1 MDNAS
6 LSGESL
12 ESARDGGA
20 RNGSPKI
27 EKYFKAMGD
36 FNASD
41 LHLKANTPAKFRVK
55 GDIRDINKEP
65 LTNDR
70 VEGLI
75 FEIMNEKQLRLY
87 RERGSMDF
95 AYQLGDADRFRIN
108 VFRQRGNTSVAAR
121 RIPREILGYEKLH
134 LPTSL
139 GKLAELHQGMI
150 ILAGITGSGKS
161 TTIAA
166 MIEQINQTRACH
178 IVTVEDP
185 IEFLYDDKKAFINQR
200 EVGLDV
206 ANFGDAL
213 KYLMRED
220 PDVVLIGEMRDRETF
235 AAALNAAETGHLV
248 FCTIHASSAAGTI
261 TRILELFEEEER
273 DLIRTSLVFN
283 LQGIICLKLLPGL
296 RRDVP
301 RLPTCEI
308 MIANSVIRKLI
319 EEKRDNEI
327 AAVIRASY
335 HEGMI
340 DFTESLRRL
349 VEEEFI
355 SVKTAYAVAPNPD
368 ELKMR
373 LKGINV
379 SSGGII
385 G

>member
-1 MDNAS
+1 MADVMTNPSVVSGNGPAGSRNA
-6 LSGESL
+6 
-12 ESARDGGA
+12 A
-20 RNGSPKI
+20 KI
-27 EKYFKAMGD
+27 DKYFKAMGEL
-36 FNASD
+36 NASD
-41 LHLKANTPAKFRVK
+41 LHLKANTPAKFRIK
-55 GDIRDINKEP
+55 GDIRNINNEP
-65 LTNDR
+65 LLNEK
-70 VEGLI
+70 VEALV
-75 FEIMNEKQLRLY
+75 FEIMNDKQKQLY

-121 RIPREILGYEKLH
+121 RIPREILSYEQLH
-134 LPTSL
+134 LPQSL
-139 GKLAELHQGMI
+139 SKLADLHQGMV

-166 MIEQINQTRACH
+166 MLEQINQTRACH

-206 ANFGDAL
+206 ANFSDAL

-235 AAALNAAETGHLV
+235 GAALNAAETGHLV
-248 FCTIHASSAAGTI
+248 FCTIHSSSAPSTI
-261 TRILELFEEEER
+261 TRILELFEEDER
-273 DLIRTSLVFN
+273 DLIRSSLVFN
-283 LQGIICLKLLPGL
+283 LQGIICLKLLPGI
-296 RRDVP
+296 RKDIP
-301 RLPTCEI
+301 RIPTCEI

-327 AAVIRASY
+327 PAVIRASF

-340 DFTESLRRL
+340 DFTESLRQL
-349 VEEEFI
+349 VEQEFI
-355 SVKTAYAVAPNPD
+355 SVRTAYAVAPNPD

-373 LKGINV
+373 LKGISV